1 MQCVQHFLWE
11 LCDDKQIEQRLEMNI
26 QQLTYIVEI
35 AKCKSISR
43 ASEYLF
49 VSQPALS
56 QQIRN
61 LEKELGYRVFRRT
74 SKGLELTEK
83 GNIFYQKAQEMLEDW
98 NRFKEEVISGTEH
111 KKLKIG
117 LGARVYSNRL
127 FPKIAGYFEKHP
139 ELEVTFYTEAGLD
152 AYAAI
157 KDGSLDMALDRMPEN
172 EIGMEKCVC
181 FAKELIREKQCIL
194 TAPDHPLARKKNAS
208 IMDCREYTMLTAF
221 GGRPSPQKDIW
232 RTEYHMEESHPLR
245 QHRYGDEDGEK
256 RKRNRDR
263 TKVLCR
269 ILWGYGG
276 ATGSIQAGQSLFCL
290 PEIKE
295 KRAGDTGFSEIPD
308 YSGFQCLSRLNPR
321 PWTSCTW
328 ETMIK
333 LSGSIRWT
341 FFSSWTSSRLEMTVS
356 TMFSCWF
363 R

>member
-1 MQCVQHFLWE
+1 
-11 LCDDKQIEQRLEMNI
+11 MNI

-35 AKCKSISR
+35 ANCKSISR
-43 ASEYLF
+43 AAEYLF

-61 LEKELGYRVFRRT
+61 LEKELGYRVFHRT

-83 GNIFYQKAQEMLEDW
+83 GNVFYQKAQEMLKDW

-127 FPKIAGYFEKHP
+127 FPKIARYFERHP

-194 TAPDHPLARKKNAS
+194 TAPDHPLAQKKNAS
-208 IMDCREYTMLTAF
+208 IMDCREYTMLT
-221 GGRPSPQKDIW
+221 GL
-232 RTEYHMEESHPLR
+232 E
-245 QHRYGDEDGEK
+245 HRYGDEDGEK

-276 ATGSIQAGQSLFCL
+276 AVGSSQAGQSLFCL

-295 KRAGDTGFSEIPD
+295 KRAGNPGISEVSD

-333 LSGSIRWT
+333 LSGSI
-341 FFSSWTSSRLEMTVS
+341 
-356 TMFSCWF
+356 
-363 R
+363 

>member
-1 MQCVQHFLWE
+1 
-11 LCDDKQIEQRLEMNI
+11 MNI

-35 AKCKSISR
+35 ANCKSISR
-43 ASEYLF
+43 AAEYLF

-61 LEKELGYRVFRRT
+61 LEKELGYRVFHRT

-83 GNIFYQKAQEMLEDW
+83 GNVFYQKAQEMLKDW

-127 FPKIAGYFEKHP
+127 FPKIARYFERHP

-181 FAKELIREKQCIL
+181 FAKEAVYTDGTGSSARAEEKCFNHGLQGIYYAHR
-194 TAPDHPLARKKNAS
+194 TG
-208 IMDCREYTMLTAF
+208 AF

-232 RTEYHMEESHPLR
+232 
-245 QHRYGDEDGEK
+245 
-256 RKRNRDR
+256 
-263 TKVLCR
+263 
-269 ILWGYGG
+269 
-276 ATGSIQAGQSLFCL
+276 
-290 PEIKE
+290 
-295 KRAGDTGFSEIPD
+295 
-308 YSGFQCLSRLNPR
+308 
-321 PWTSCTW
+321 
-328 ETMIK
+328 
-333 LSGSIRWT
+333 
-341 FFSSWTSSRLEMTVS
+341 
-356 TMFSCWF
+356 
-363 R
+363 

>member
-1 MQCVQHFLWE
+1 
-11 LCDDKQIEQRLEMNI
+11 MNI

-35 AKCKSISR
+35 ANCKSISR
-43 ASEYLF
+43 AAEYLF

-61 LEKELGYRVFRRT
+61 LEKELGYRVFHRT

-83 GNIFYQKAQEMLEDW
+83 GNVFYQKAQEMLKDW
-98 NRFKEEVISGTEH
+98 NCFKEEVISGTEH

-127 FPKIAGYFEKHP
+127 FPKIARYFERHP

-194 TAPDHPLARKKNAS
+194 MAPDHPLA
-208 IMDCREYTMLTAF
+208 
-221 GGRPSPQKDIW
+221 P
-232 RTEYHMEESHPLR
+232 EEKCFNHGLP
-245 QHRYGDEDGEK
+245 G
-256 RKRNRDR
+256 NI
-263 TKVLCR
+263 LCSQD
-269 ILWGYGG
+269 W
-276 ATGSIQAGQSLFCL
+276 
-290 PEIKE
+290 
-295 KRAGDTGFSEIPD
+295 
-308 YSGFQCLSRLNPR
+308 
-321 PWTSCTW
+321 
-328 ETMIK
+328 
-333 LSGSIRWT
+333 SIRWK
-341 FFSSWTSSRLEMTVS
+341 TVS
-356 TMFSCWF
+356 SERHMVNRISHGKESSAQTASI

>member
-1 MQCVQHFLWE
+1 
-11 LCDDKQIEQRLEMNI
+11 MNI

-35 AKCKSISR
+35 ANCKSISR
-43 ASEYLF
+43 AAEYLF

-61 LEKELGYRVFRRT
+61 LEKELGYRVFHRT

-83 GNIFYQKAQEMLEDW
+83 GNVFYQKAQEMLKDW

-127 FPKIAGYFEKHP
+127 FPKIARYFERHP

-194 TAPDHPLARKKNAS
+194 MAPDHPLAQKKNAS
-208 IMDCREYTMLTAF
+208 IMDCREYTMLT
-221 GGRPSPQKDIW
+221 GLEHSVEDRLLRK
-232 RTEYHMEESHPLR
+232 THPLR
-245 QHRYGDEDGEK
+245 QHRHGDEDGEK

-276 ATGSIQAGQSLFCL
+276 ATGSSQAGQSLFCL

-295 KRAGDTGFSEIPD
+295 KRAGNPGISEVSD

-321 PWTSCTW
+321 P
-328 ETMIK
+328 
-333 LSGSIRWT
+333 
-341 FFSSWTSSRLEMTVS
+341 
-356 TMFSCWF
+356 
-363 R
+363 

>member
-1 MQCVQHFLWE
+1 
-11 LCDDKQIEQRLEMNI
+11 MNI

-35 AKCKSISR
+35 ANCKSISR
-43 ASEYLF
+43 AAEYLF

-61 LEKELGYRVFRRT
+61 LEKELGYRVFHRT

-83 GNIFYQKAQEMLEDW
+83 GNVFYQKAQEMLKDW

-127 FPKIAGYFEKHP
+127 FPKIARYFERHP

-194 TAPDHPLARKKNAS
+194 MAPDHPLTQKKNAS
-208 IMDCREYTMLTAF
+208 IMDCREYTMLT
-221 GGRPSPQKDIW
+221 GLEHSVEDRL
-232 RTEYHMEESHPLR
+232 LR

-276 ATGSIQAGQSLFCL
+276 ATGSSQAGQSLFCL
-290 PEIKE
+290 LEIKE
-295 KRAGDTGFSEIPD
+295 KRAGNPGISEVSD

-333 LSGSIRWT
+333 LSGSI
-341 FFSSWTSSRLEMTVS
+341 
-356 TMFSCWF
+356 
-363 R
+363 

>member
-1 MQCVQHFLWE
+1 
-11 LCDDKQIEQRLEMNI
+11 MNI

-35 AKCKSISR
+35 ANCKSISR
-43 ASEYLF
+43 AAEYLF

-61 LEKELGYRVFRRT
+61 LEKELGYRVFHRT

-83 GNIFYQKAQEMLEDW
+83 GNVFYQKAQEMLKDW

-127 FPKIAGYFEKHP
+127 FPKIARYFERHP

-194 TAPDHPLARKKNAS
+194 MAPDHPLAQKKNAS
-208 IMDCREYTMLTAF
+208 IMDCREYTMLT
-221 GGRPSPQKDIW
+221 GLEHSVEDRLLR
-232 RTEYHMEESHPLR
+232 RTYGEHHMEESHPLR

-276 ATGSIQAGQSLFCL
+276 ATGSSQAGQSLFCL

-295 KRAGDTGFSEIPD
+295 KRAGNPGISEVSD

-333 LSGSIRWT
+333 LSGSI
-341 FFSSWTSSRLEMTVS
+341 
-356 TMFSCWF
+356 
-363 R
+363 

>member
-1 MQCVQHFLWE
+1 
-11 LCDDKQIEQRLEMNI
+11 MNI

-35 AKCKSISR
+35 ANCKSISR
-43 ASEYLF
+43 AAEYLF

-61 LEKELGYRVFRRT
+61 LEKKLGYRVFHRT

-83 GNIFYQKAQEMLEDW
+83 GNVFYQKAQEMLKDW

-127 FPKIAGYFEKHP
+127 FPKIARYFERHP

-194 TAPDHPLARKKNAS
+194 MAPDHPLAQKKNAS
-208 IMDCREYTMLTAF
+208 IMDCREYTMLT
-221 GGRPSPQKDIW
+221 GLEHSVEDRLLR
-232 RTEYHMEESHPLR
+232 RTYGEQNITWKRVIRSDSIDTVMKMVKSGSGIAIGPKSFAEYYGVTAVPLVPAR
-245 QHRYGDEDGEK
+245 QD
-256 RKRNRDR
+256 
-263 TKVLCR
+263 
-269 ILWGYGG
+269 
-276 ATGSIQAGQSLFCL
+276 SLYFACL
-290 PEIKE
+290 KSKKKEPEIRE
-295 KRAGDTGFSEIPD
+295 FQRYLTTLVSSVYPD
-308 YSGFQCLSRLNPR
+308 
-321 PWTSCTW
+321 
-328 ETMIK
+328 
-333 LSGSIRWT
+333 
-341 FFSSWTSSRLEMTVS
+341 
-356 TMFSCWF
+356 
-363 R
+363 

>member
-1 MQCVQHFLWE
+1 
-11 LCDDKQIEQRLEMNI
+11 MNI

-35 AKCKSISR
+35 ANCKSISR
-43 ASEYLF
+43 AAEYLF

-61 LEKELGYRVFRRT
+61 LEKELGYRVFHRT

-83 GNIFYQKAQEMLEDW
+83 GNVFYQKAQEMLKDW

-127 FPKIAGYFEKHP
+127 FPKIARYFERHP

-194 TAPDHPLARKKNAS
+194 MAPDHPLAQKKNAS
-208 IMDCREYTMLTAF
+208 IMDCREYTMLT
-221 GGRPSPQKDIW
+221 G
-232 RTEYHMEESHPLR
+232 
-245 QHRYGDEDGEK
+245 
-256 RKRNRDR
+256 
-263 TKVLCR
+263 
-269 ILWGYGG
+269 
-276 ATGSIQAGQSLFCL
+276 
-290 PEIKE
+290 
-295 KRAGDTGFSEIPD
+295 
-308 YSGFQCLSRLNPR
+308 
-321 PWTSCTW
+321 
-328 ETMIK
+328 
-333 LSGSIRWT
+333 
-341 FFSSWTSSRLEMTVS
+341 LETVS
-356 TMFSCWF
+356 SERHLVNRISHGKESSAQTAST